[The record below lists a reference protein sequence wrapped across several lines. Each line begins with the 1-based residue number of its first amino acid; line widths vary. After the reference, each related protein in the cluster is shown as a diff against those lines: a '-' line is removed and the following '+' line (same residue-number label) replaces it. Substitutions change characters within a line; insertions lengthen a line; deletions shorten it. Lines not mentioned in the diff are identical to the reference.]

1 MKVHF
6 ECVPCFLRQALE
18 AAKMSTDDEM
28 VCEKALRGAMT
39 YLLNEQWTKI
49 IPELG
54 TNVHRI
60 VKRVTGNMDPY
71 KQLKEKYNRIA
82 LELYPKLELIVDNS
96 KDPLLTAVKVAIAGN
111 AIDFGPRV
119 DINLKKE
126 VQNVLDNELAINDID
141 QLKGSVLKSKS
152 VLYLADNAG
161 ETFFDRILIEVFLKR
176 SVKVTYVVKDA
187 PILNDAIFRDAEMA
201 GISQMAKVMSIGTDC
216 TGVLFKE
223 CSNEFL
229 SEFESSSLV
238 ISKGQG
244 NYESLSDVK
253 NKEIFFLLKIKCPII
268 ADDIGAET
276 GSIVLKRTFNKNR
289 NNFCASAKKLL

>member
-1 MKVHF
+1 MKVHL

-28 VCEKALRGAMT
+28 VCEKALRGVMT

-60 VKRVTGNMDPY
+60 VKRITGNMDPY
-71 KQLKEKYNRIA
+71 KQLKEKYNQIA

-96 KDPLLTAVKVAIAGN
+96 KDPLLTAVKLAIAGN
-111 AIDFGPRV
+111 VIDFGPRV

-126 VQNVLDNELAINDID
+126 VQNVLDKELVINDIE
-141 QLKGSVLKSKS
+141 QLKRGVLKSKS
-152 VLYLADNAG
+152 LLYLADNAG
-161 ETFFDRILIEVFLKR
+161 ETFFDRILIEAFLKR
-176 SVKVTYVVKDA
+176 RVKVTYVVKDA
-187 PILNDAIFRDAEMA
+187 PILNDATFRDAEIA
-201 GISQMAKVMSIGTDC
+201 GISHMTKVMSIGTDC

-268 ADDIGAET
+268 ADSIGAEA
-276 GSIVLKRTFNKNR
+276 GSIVLKRTFNKDR
-289 NNFCASAKKLL
+289 NNFASAEKLL